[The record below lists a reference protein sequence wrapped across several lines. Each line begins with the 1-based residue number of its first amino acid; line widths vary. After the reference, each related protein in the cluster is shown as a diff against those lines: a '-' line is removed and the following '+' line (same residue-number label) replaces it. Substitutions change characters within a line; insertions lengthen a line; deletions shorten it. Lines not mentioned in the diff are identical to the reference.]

1 MSQTKAQLLGNTKV
15 NAEPF
20 VLPAGTTA
28 ERPSSAPNGTIRYN
42 TTINSIEYY
51 SSVISAWTSIQPVPQ
66 VTSVSPTTF
75 NGDSGTTFTL
85 TGLNFSASDS
95 VKFITTGGTEYTAAS
110 VTFVST
116 VQLQATTPQDF
127 SISDE
132 PLDIKVTNSSGAFSV
147 FDANIDCGSSPTW
160 NTASG
165 SLGSSQS
172 TFAFSTT
179 VSATDPDGATIAY
192 SLASGS
198 LPPNS
203 TLNTSNGTISGT
215 PPQSFSTTTYN
226 FTINASDGINSTNRS
241 FSWTVTPTNY
251 FGDGSDGAGSL

>member
-51 SSVISAWTSIQPVPQ
+51 STAISAWTSIQPVPQ
-66 VTSVSPTTF
+66 ITSVSPTTF

-85 TGLNFSASDS
+85 TGLNFTASDS
-95 VKFITTGGTEYTAAS
+95 IKFITTAGTEYTAAT

-132 PLDIKVTNSSGAFSV
+132 PLDIKVINSSGAFSV

-160 NTASG
+160 NTATG
-165 SLGSSQS
+165 SLGSSKAF
-172 TFAFSTT
+172 TAFSTS
-179 VSATDPDGATIAY
+179 VSATDPDGATITY

-226 FTINASDGINSTNRS
+226 FTIGASDGINTTNRS